1 MFENAASRYQAVQ
14 VSTSNPGEILVA
26 LLDGLFKFLNQ
37 GSHLLRN
44 GARAPAGEAICR
56 AHAILS
62 ELYVSLDHA
71 KAPDLCKNLEG
82 VYGFCLDRIVYA
94 NRHNDPAALDEVL
107 RVMAPVREAFT
118 TVVRAAP
125 LPRQAR

>member
-1 MFENAASRYQAVQ
+1 MFENVASRYQAVQ
-14 VSTSNPGEILVA
+14 VSTSNPGELLIA

-37 GSHLLRN
+37 GSHLLRK

-71 KAPDLCKNLEG
+71 QAPELCKNLEG
-82 VYGFCLDRIVYA
+82 LYGFCLDRIVHA
-94 NRHNDPAALDEVL
+94 NRIHGP
-107 RVMAPVREAFT
+107 T
-118 TVVRAAP
+118 S
-125 LPRQAR
+125 